1 MRPLASVSVP
11 SGAALMVPRGPGPLL
26 RLHLTLRGGI
36 HRPQLTLNVQCHRQ
50 LPLLLRIQVQDR
62 LISLFPCGHPRR
74 KRNRNESGAVR
85 LRALVPRALIFKR
98 GKHPEHENNSANN
111 RSDDDRHNDDQR
123 FPHDTRVLPVRPS
136 GGRSLSRGSRPAWHH
151 HKQPLP
157 ALSTF
162 LPSSGTQPRPRH
174 PRMRRCI
181 ESHARRCYS
190 DQLRGATHERVAP
203 LT

>member
-1 MRPLASVSVP
+1 M
-11 SGAALMVPRGPGPLL
+11 
-26 RLHLTLRGGI
+26 
-36 HRPQLTLNVQCHRQ
+36 
-50 LPLLLRIQVQDR
+50 
-62 LISLFPCGHPRR
+62 
-74 KRNRNESGAVR
+74 
-85 LRALVPRALIFKR
+85 
-98 GKHPEHENNSANN
+98 
-111 RSDDDRHNDDQR
+111 
-123 FPHDTRVLPVRPS
+123 RPS